1 MDKRIKAY
9 VQNISLLRISAEDA
23 KSDAR
28 QWAARSDGDDCVDT
42 EYGIGEEEA
51 GEDNETSAD
60 KLQTYRALCNM
71 VSKLAQS
78 DTQVSGNAQL
88 QDWSRG
94 IQDALAEADDEGF
107 TNRGPE
113 FYHLLQ
119 AQQQSPLH
127 PFGLFSRPEVG
138 AIWKTE
144 KRLDKV
150 IISNIA
156 GSTQR
161 DTPDSETAGEGL
173 PTPPSTQTT
182 RTPVGPGGSMQLEV
196 GPYTTWTQVAWDVG
210 LVWTLN
216 KLQQLAL
223 FLPTEALDT
232 YQHAA
237 DGQKPESHM
246 QYIGGE
252 GGTGKSRVIEALKDV
267 FRAKGQLHR
276 LIITASSGSAAARIG
291 GMTIHSACGLQTDDY
306 GKATRSAF
314 NPSEETKWRWDQKLA
329 IVLDEVSMVGGA
341 TLHDIDEH
349 LQRLR
354 EDKRPFGGI
363 PIVIFSG
370 DFFQFSPV
378 AQTSLLIGIVDMA
391 WNSEN
396 RGKVDSVQRHQ
407 RGHRLFKKFDKVV
420 ILQEQ
425 VRAGGCDTLKS
436 FLHRLRKGEQT
447 EEDFTALQQRFVQD
461 KNLTFADGLRAI
473 TPLNRNRWET
483 NMAAAVEWGRARHQ
497 HISIFVSNHVWEN
510 NRVSDEEVTQTLS
523 YGDDSKIHIPGVF
536 IYTQGMPVVVTKNTL
551 SGLGVVNGAEFNAID
566 VIPDPAFPGYFLSDD
581 TTIHFGP
588 PSGLLLASDDT
599 KHFAIPGI
607 PAGTVLLKP
616 DPATSMKRTASNF
629 TFLSEKCRRTGLPC
643 TPAFVVT
650 DYKSQGRS
658 FTDLLLELRGKFTTT
673 TGPSKCDFMSLYVQL
688 SRATRWEGIRLYNE
702 LRRVDFIEPINQVD
716 PRLRKGM
723 EGLER
728 LGKTTRQLIENTS
741 VSGGQ
746 GATWIRRWKAMTESR
761 GQAAT
766 DV

>member
-1 MDKRIKAY
+1 MNAKI
-9 VQNISLLRISAEDA
+9 VSAIEGQDQ
-23 KSDAR
+23 DLTHTPTN
-28 QWAARSDGDDCVDT
+28 GDT
-42 EYGIGEEEA
+42 A
-51 GEDNETSAD
+51 
-60 KLQTYRALCNM
+60 
-71 VSKLAQS
+71 
-78 DTQVSGNAQL
+78 
-88 QDWSRG
+88 
-94 IQDALAEADDEGF
+94 
-107 TNRGPE
+107 
-113 FYHLLQ
+113 
-119 AQQQSPLH
+119 
-127 PFGLFSRPEVG
+127 
-138 AIWKTE
+138 
-144 KRLDKV
+144 V
-150 IISNIA
+150 IPA
-156 GSTQR
+156 GSIR
-161 DTPDSETAGEGL
+161 GTPK
-173 PTPPSTQTT
+173 
-182 RTPVGPGGSMQLEV
+182 VGPGGTIELEIGPCTTYADVAYRV
-196 GPYTTWTQVAWDVG
+196 GVAWN
-210 LVWTLN
+210 LN
-216 KLQQLAL
+216 KLQMLAVL
-223 FLPTEALDT
+223 LPCQFLDKHGNSNPQESAD
-232 YQHAA
+232 QHL
-237 DGQKPESHM
+237 

-252 GGTGKSRVIEALKDV
+252 GGTGKSRVVDALKDI
-267 FRAKGQLHR
+267 FRVKGQLHQI
-276 LIITASSGSAAARIG
+276 LVTASSGSAAAKIG
-291 GMTIHSACGLQTDDY
+291 GITIHSACGLGVDESGGRMRQS
-306 GKATRSAF
+306 KAAL
-314 NPSEETKWRWDQKLA
+314 NPSEETRWRWGQKIFL
-329 IVLDEVSMVGGA
+329 ILDEISMVGGS
-341 TLHDIDEH
+341 TLHEVNER
-349 LQRLR
+349 LQLLR
-354 EDKRPFGGI
+354 GDKRPFGGI
-363 PIVIFSG
+363 PVVLFTG

-378 AQTSLLIGIVDMA
+378 AQTSLLIGMEDMT
-391 WNSEN
+391 WNPES
-396 RGKVDSVQRHQ
+396 RRKVDFVQRHQ
-407 RGHRLFKKFDKVV
+407 RGHRLFKRFDKVV

-497 HISIFVSNHVWEN
+497 HISIFISNHVWEN

-551 SGLGVVNGAEFNAID
+551 SGLEVVNGAEFNAID

-702 LRRVDFIEPINQVD
+702 LRR
-716 PRLRKGM
+716 
-723 EGLER
+723 
-728 LGKTTRQLIENTS
+728 
-741 VSGGQ
+741 
-746 GATWIRRWKAMTESR
+746 
-761 GQAAT
+761 
-766 DV
+766 